1 MATGY
6 DDDGAGRRGLAGPGR
21 SRQEIKNSQFLGW
34 VEPVTTGR
42 AAAAVV
48 AARRKAHYDARHH
61 CTALIL
67 GSQEDCQRSNDDG
80 EPAGSAGAPMLA
92 ALRQARVS
100 DVVAVVS
107 RYFGGVKLGFGPLAR
122 AYAQAVRE
130 ALADAPQ
137 VVWRP
142 VARLAVSAP
151 HATAGDFEHALR
163 RWLAAR
169 GGQLDAVAHDVEAVA
184 LTVAVELAD
193 EAAGADFLAG
203 WAARGVTWTA
213 LGHVRRARPAGR

>member
-6 DDDGAGRRGLAGPGR
+6 DDAGHRGLAGPGR
-21 SRQEIKNSQFLGW
+21 SRLEIKKSQFLGW
-34 VEPVTTGR
+34 VEPVTTAR
-42 AAAAVV
+42 AAAAVL

-61 CTALIL
+61 CAASIL
-67 GSQEDCQRSNDDG
+67 GPQGDQQRSNDDG

-92 ALRQARVS
+92 ALRQAQVS

-107 RYFGGVKLGFGPLAR
+107 RYFGGVKLGFGPLTR

-142 VARLAVSAP
+142 VARLAARAP

-169 GGQLDAVAHDVEAVA
+169 GGHLDEVAHDAEAVA
-184 LTVAVELAD
+184 LTMAVELDDA
-193 EAAGADFLAG
+193 AAGADFLAG
-203 WAARGVTWTA
+203 WAARGVSWTA
-213 LGHVRRARPAGR
+213 LGPARRARPAGP